1 MSIGTEILNLIDNGG
16 RRTGIKRREYLY
28 TNHVPNRRT
37 EGDRRGGVDH
47 RSSSERRNDTG
58 RRSGKII
65 FKKIKRPENDLRD
78 GIDRRSGLDR
88 RVAFVRAL
96 ATR

>member
-16 RRTGIKRREYLY
+16 RRTGIKRREFSY
-28 TNHVPNRRT
+28 TYHVPDRRT
-37 EGDRRGGVDH
+37 EGDRRSGVDH
-47 RSSSERRNDTG
+47 RSGSERRNDTG
-58 RRSGKII
+58 RKSGKII
-65 FKKIKRPENDLRD
+65 FKKIKRPENDLRN

>member
-16 RRTGIKRREYLY
+16 RQTGIKRREFSY

-37 EGDRRGGVDH
+37 EG
-47 RSSSERRNDTG
+47 
-58 RRSGKII
+58 
-65 FKKIKRPENDLRD
+65 
-78 GIDRRSGLDR
+78 DRRSGLDR

-96 ATR
+96 ADPEKQDAFKKNSR

>member
-16 RRTGIKRREYLY
+16 RRTGIKRRQFSY
-28 TNHVPNRRT
+28 TNYVPNRRT
-37 EGDRRGGVDH
+37 EGDRRSG
-47 RSSSERRNDTG
+47 SERRNDT
-58 RRSGKII
+58 
-65 FKKIKRPENDLRD
+65 
-78 GIDRRSGLDR
+78 DRRSGLDR

>member
-16 RRTGIKRREYLY
+16 RRTGIKRREFSY

-37 EGDRRGGVDH
+37 EGDRRNGVDH
-47 RSSSERRNDTG
+47 RSGSERRNDTG

-78 GIDRRSGLDR
+78 GIDRRNGLDR

>member
-16 RRTGIKRREYLY
+16 RRTGIQRREFSY

-37 EGDRRGGVDH
+37 EGD
-47 RSSSERRNDTG
+47 

-78 GIDRRSGLDR
+78 GINRRSGLDR
-88 RVAFVRAL
+88 RAAFVRAL

>member
-16 RRTGIKRREYLY
+16 RRTGIQRREFSY

-37 EGDRRGGVDH
+37 EGDRRSGVDH
-47 RSSSERRNDTG
+47 RSGSERRDDTG

-65 FKKIKRPENDLRD
+65 FKKTKRPENDLRD
-78 GIDRRSGLDR
+78 GINRRSGLDR
-88 RVAFVRAL
+88 RAAFVRAL